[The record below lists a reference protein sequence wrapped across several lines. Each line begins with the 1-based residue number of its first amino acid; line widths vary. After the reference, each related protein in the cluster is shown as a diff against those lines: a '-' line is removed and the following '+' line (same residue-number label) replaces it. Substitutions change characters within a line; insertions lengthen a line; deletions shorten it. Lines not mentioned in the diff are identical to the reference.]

1 MSGRHGYTI
10 DVNRAVYVTA
20 TGRIAPGAHMER
32 VVHKSESHEEARRW
46 DIEQHVSMTVQ
57 ERQRVAR
64 ELKRRAYPRDAKD
77 VRACHRP
84 E

>member
-1 MSGRHGYTI
+1 MQRPL
-10 DVNRAVYVTA
+10 DALL
-20 TGRIAPGAHMER
+20 PELHMER
-32 VVHKSESHEEARRW
+32 VVHKAKSHEEARRW
-46 DIEQHVSMTVQ
+46 DIEQHLSMTIQ

>member
-1 MSGRHGYTI
+1 
-10 DVNRAVYVTA
+10 
-20 TGRIAPGAHMER
+20 MER
-32 VVHKSESHEEARRW
+32 VVHKSTSHEEARRW

-64 ELKRRAYPRDAKD
+64 ELKRRAYPRNAKD